1 MIRLLIAL
9 LSIIMSFNG
18 CIGPFRKQPEPET
31 IFMPVKTESPT
42 ISINWGK
49 IENNHSDKEEVKAML
64 GIPDFVDKHK
74 AGEDWYYSHTRSV
87 GYAVVSFPTS
97 GHLINH
103 VQYVKYPEWK

>member
-9 LSIIMSFNG
+9 SSIIVSFNG
-18 CIGPFRKQPEPET
+18 CNGPFRKQPDPEPV
-31 IFMPVKTESPT
+31 FSPVKTESPT
-42 ISINWGK
+42 TSINWNK
-49 IENNHSDKEEVKAML
+49 IENIHSDREEVKALL